1 MLIREFMKKTIAV
14 LPGDGVGPEV
24 INQGIKVLESVA
36 DKYRHQF
43 KYNYALLGAAA
54 IHQTGSPLPLETLET
69 CLNCDA
75 VFLGAIGDPHYDLSA
90 TAKIRPVQGLLDL
103 RRQLGLYC
111 SIRPIKIYPALRE
124 HSPLKLQVVNG
135 VDLVIYRELTS
146 GIYFGNKGRSH
157 QGLVAYD
164 HCQYSVDEI
173 RRITLKAFEASQK
186 RRRKLTLVDKANILE
201 TSRLWRE
208 VVQLLAMD
216 FPDVEVDYMLVDNA
230 AMQLI
235 LHPAHFDVILTDNM
249 FGDILSDEASVL
261 AGSIGLSPSA
271 SLGTKT
277 AVFEPIHG
285 SFPQGAGKDVAN
297 PIASILSAA
306 MMLDYWL
313 MTEEADSIR
322 KAVNLVIEKGF
333 GTEDLHPVYKL
344 SCSHLGDLIS
354 SIIEVGLLDDY
365 SIVRMMERY
374 STII

>member
-1 MLIREFMKKTIAV
+1 MKKTIAV
-14 LPGDGVGPEV
+14 LPGDGIGPEV

-36 DKYRHQF
+36 DKYHHQF
-43 KYNYALLGAAA
+43 KYNYALLGASA
-54 IHQTGSPLPLETLET
+54 IHHSGTPLPAETLEI
-69 CLNCDA
+69 CLACDA
-75 VFLGAIGDPHYDLSA
+75 VFLGAIGDPTFDLSSS
-90 TAKIRPVQGLLDL
+90 AKVRPIDGLLEL

-111 SIRPIKIYPALRE
+111 SIRPVKIYPTLQH
-124 HSPLKLQVVNG
+124 HSPLKYDVVKN

-146 GIYFGNKGRSH
+146 GLYFGHKGRSH
-157 QGLVAYD
+157 QGMVAFD
-164 HCQYSVDEI
+164 HCQYTVEEI
-173 RRITLKAFEASQK
+173 KRIALKAFQDSQK
-186 RRRKLTLVDKANILE
+186 RRRKLTLVDKANIME
-201 TSRLWRE
+201 TGRLWRE

-216 FPDVEVDYMLVDNA
+216 YPYVQVDYMLVDNA

-235 LHPAHFDVILTDNM
+235 LNPTHFDVILTENM

-285 SFPQGAGKDVAN
+285 SFPQGAGKDIAN

-306 MMLDYWL
+306 MMLEYWQ
-313 MTEEADSIR
+313 MNEEASSVR

-333 GTEDLHPVYKL
+333 GTEDLHPHYKL

-354 SIIEVGLLDDY
+354 SIIEVGLLDDH
-365 SIVRMMERY
+365 SIERMMERY